1 MYRISSTDTFHHG
14 RTFDSLA
21 AAKQF
26 ADRRSEKQPGTPFDV
41 LALVDRECFRVA
53 YSPTGDAKLGTYKK
67 VETAPGLAEMI
78 NSYFV
83 SIDCS
88 YRCDTEG
95 RALAIKDAIEEA
107 IGRLD
112 GDVDDVSIVE
122 LSKED

>member
-1 MYRISSTDTFHHG
+1 MKISNEG
-14 RTFDSLA
+14 
-21 AAKQF
+21 
-26 ADRRSEKQPGTPFDV
+26 EPI
-41 LALVDRECFRVA
+41 E
-53 YSPTGDAKLGTYKK
+53 
-67 VETAPGLAEMI
+67 EMI